1 MDLDD
6 AKTSTRKE
14 REPSVSDLCA
24 VYKFPERKWV
34 SIRLTPGLFSTAG
47 YWIEVKKKDGGT
59 TKFYLNAPSYDS
71 KAQELDST
79 KVDPW
84 RDYAAHEKQAL
95 ANIDR
100 NDKAAFEEFR
110 KGQQVQFTQSWF
122 MEALIRSKQK
132 TLPDR
137 LPKPTAEER
146 KTGFKDKD
154 SDSLTAYEVVRLGKS
169 LLGKIQELKG
179 LNVIERKDG
188 SVQAY
193 AVNHPKFGRDIRVYY
208 DSKKAPA
215 DQYQVQLGEKR
226 TPLTE
231 EEMEM
236 LKWNLE
242 AATTVKSED
251 EESIMANF
259 NSWATRMGIKVPKK
273 KTRKDVDEDEDFD
286 EDEAPKK
293 KKPSRKQVEVD
304 DEDEDEG
311 FDDDED
317 DEDEPPR
324 KSKKAPAKKS
334 KRPADEDEDDEDDDD
349 FDDEDDE
356 DDDDDDD
363 EDDEPPRKSKKP
375 VAKKASAKKSKKP
388 ADDEDDF
395 DDEDDEDDEDED
407 EDEGFDDE
415 DDEDEPPRKSKKAP
429 AKKAPAKKASKKRPV
444 DDDDDEDEDEDDDFD
459 DEDEDDEPPRKSTK
473 KAPAKKATK
482 KRPVDDDEDDDD
494 FDDEDDDEDED
505 EPPRKSKKAP
515 AKKAAKKAPA
525 KKAAKKRPADDE
537 DDDDDFDDE
546 D

>member
-14 REPSVSDLCA
+14 REPSVSDLCT

-47 YWIEVKKKDGGT
+47 YWVKIKKKDGGM
-59 TKFYLNAPSYDS
+59 TKFYLSAPSYDP

-84 RDYAAHEKQAL
+84 RDYAAYEKQAL
-95 ANIDR
+95 ANIDK
-100 NDKAAFEEFR
+100 NDKKAFEEFR
-110 KGQQVQFTQSWF
+110 KGQQVQYTQAWF
-122 MEALIRSKQK
+122 MEAVIRSKQK

-137 LPKPTAEER
+137 MPKPTAEER

-154 SDSLTAYEVVRLGKS
+154 SDSLTAFEVVRLGKS

-179 LNVIERKDG
+179 LNTIERKDG

-208 DSKKAPA
+208 DSTKTPA

-231 EEMEM
+231 EEMAM
-236 LKWNLE
+236 LKWDLE
-242 AATTVKSED
+242 AATTARQED
-251 EESIMANF
+251 DDSIMENF
-259 NSWATRMGIKVPKK
+259 NSWATRMGIKIAKK

-293 KKPSRKQVEVD
+293 KKPTRKQVEED
-304 DEDEDEG
+304 LEDEDDD
-311 FDDDED
+311 FDDED
-317 DEDEPPR
+317 DEDDEPPR

-334 KRPADEDEDDEDDDD
+334 VK
-349 FDDEDDE
+349 
-356 DDDDDDD
+356 
-363 EDDEPPRKSKKP
+363 
-375 VAKKASAKKSKKP
+375 KKP

-395 DDEDDEDDEDED
+395 DDEDEDDD
-407 EDEGFDDE
+407 FDDE
-415 DDEDEPPRKSKKAP
+415 DDEDDDEDDEPPRKSKKAP
-429 AKKAPAKKASKKRPV
+429 AKKAPAKKAV
-444 DDDDDEDEDEDDDFD
+444 
-459 DEDEDDEPPRKSTK
+459 
-473 KAPAKKATK
+473 AKKAVK
-482 KRPVDDDEDDDD
+482 
-494 FDDEDDDEDED
+494 
-505 EPPRKSKKAP
+505 
-515 AKKAAKKAPA
+515 
-525 KKAAKKRPADDE
+525 KKRPADDE
-537 DDDDDFDDE
+537 DDDFDDE

>member
-14 REPSVSDLCA
+14 REPSVSDLCT

-47 YWIEVKKKDGGT
+47 YWVKIKKKDGGM
-59 TKFYLNAPSYDS
+59 TKFYLSAPSYDP

-84 RDYAAHEKQAL
+84 RDYAAYEKQAL
-95 ANIDR
+95 ANIDK
-100 NDKAAFEEFR
+100 NDKKAFEEFR
-110 KGQQVQFTQSWF
+110 KGQQVQYTQAWF
-122 MEALIRSKQK
+122 MEAVIRSKQK

-137 LPKPTAEER
+137 MPKPTAEER

-154 SDSLTAYEVVRLGKS
+154 SDSLTAFEVVRLGKS

-179 LNVIERKDG
+179 LNTIERKDG

-208 DSKKAPA
+208 DSTKTPA

-231 EEMEM
+231 EEMAM
-236 LKWNLE
+236 LKWDLE
-242 AATTVKSED
+242 AATTARQED
-251 EESIMANF
+251 DDSIMENF
-259 NSWATRMGIKVPKK
+259 NSWATRMGIKIAKK

-293 KKPSRKQVEVD
+293 KKPTRKQVEED
-304 DEDEDEG
+304 LEDEDDD
-311 FDDDED
+311 FDDED
-317 DEDEPPR
+317 DEDDEPPR

-334 KRPADEDEDDEDDDD
+334 AKSKRPADDEDDEDDD

-356 DDDDDDD
+356 DDD
-363 EDDEPPRKSKKP
+363 EDDEPPRKSKKA
-375 VAKKASAKKSKKP
+375 VAKKSAKSKKP
-388 ADDEDDF
+388 ADDEDEDDF
-395 DDEDDEDDEDED
+395 DDEEDE
-407 EDEGFDDE
+407 
-415 DDEDEPPRKSKKAP
+415 DEDEPPRKSKKAP
-429 AKKAPAKKASKKRPV
+429 AKKAPAKKKRPADDDEDEDEDDFDDEDEDEDDEDDEPPRKSKKAPAKKSV
-444 DDDDDEDEDEDDDFD
+444 KKKPADDEDDFDDEDEDEDDDFD
-459 DEDEDDEPPRKSTK
+459 DED
-473 KAPAKKATK
+473 
-482 KRPVDDDEDDDD
+482 
-494 FDDEDDDEDED
+494 DEDDDEDD

-515 AKKAAKKAPA
+515 AKKAPA
-525 KKAAKKRPADDE
+525 KKAVAKKAVKKKRPADDE
-537 DDDDDFDDE
+537 DDDFDDE

>member
-356 DDDDDDD
+356 DDDD